1 MVNTRTYIVTLKS
14 KEELREFYDEMENYC
29 PIDFIPH
36 REVSCVNRRPISR
49 NTYYELTDVEAEG
62 LKEDIRIKA
71 IELTPKE
78 RGLKIRPFYTQHSD
92 YWSKA
97 VTNNSS
103 HNNWGLLRCVEGVQ
117 RSNWGSDNIANQ
129 TGDIRLTNEGR
140 NVDVVIVDGHI
151 NPSHPEYAV
160 NSDGSGGT
168 RVDQFNWLSLNPI
181 VTGQPTGT
189 YVYTPYTGGAD
200 ERENNHGA
208 HVAGTVAGNTQG
220 WARSANIFNLSPY
233 SSNPNVISA
242 DVLIDYIR
250 VFHTTKSINSQTGYK
265 NPTITN
271 HSWGFASQLDIS
283 LITSVNFRGSTYT
296 GPFTETQLNS
306 YGIHTE
312 LIEGTVYAIR
322 PARVAAI
329 DADIE
334 DAIDEGVLFVGAAGN
349 DYTKIDIESG
359 TDYANYFIWDG
370 YTVPYHKGSS
380 PGSAP
385 GMLCVGAISSLAN
398 ETKAVFSN
406 CGPRVDVYAPGY
418 SIQSSFNNT
427 ASFGGVSD
435 PRNSS
440 YFIGKISGTSM
451 ASPQTCGLLACVLET
466 YPNMTQSQLLDY
478 LRNISKVGQ
487 ITDTAGDV
495 TDYTSLQGS
504 DNLYLAHKQER
515 VTTGSVYPKQDYFIR
530 PVINQ
535 VYPRTQ
541 LRRY

>member
-1 MVNTRTYIVTLKS
+1 MTDTEAGELK
-14 KEELREFYDEMENYC
+14 N
-29 PIDFIPH
+29 
-36 REVSCVNRRPISR
+36 
-49 NTYYELTDVEAEG
+49 
-62 LKEDIRIKA
+62 DIRVKA

-92 YWSKA
+92 YWNKSS
-97 VTNNSS
+97 TNNSN

-117 RSNWGSDNIANQ
+117 RANWGIDGTANQ
-129 TGDIRLTNEGR
+129 TGDILITNEGR

-151 NPSHPEYAV
+151 NPLHPEYAI
-160 NSDGSGGT
+160 NSDGSGGS
-168 RVDQFNWLSLNPI
+168 RVNQFNWLSLNPV
-181 VTGQPTGT
+181 VTGQPVGT

-233 SSNPNVISA
+233 SSNPNVIST

-250 VFHTTKSINSQTGYK
+250 VFHSSKSINSITGHK

-271 HSWGFASQLDIS
+271 HSWGFASQLDIDT
-283 LITSVNFRGSTYT
+283 ITSVYFRGVTYT
-296 GPFTETQLNS
+296 GPFTESQLNN
-306 YGIHTE
+306 YGVHTE

-322 PARVAAI
+322 PARVVAI

-334 DAIDEGVLFVGAAGN
+334 DAITEGVLFIGAAGN

-359 TDYANYFIWDG
+359 DDYDNYFMWGI

-385 GMLCVGAISSLAN
+385 GMICVGAISSLEN
-398 ETKAVFSN
+398 ETKATFSN

-427 ASFGGVSD
+427 VSFGGVPD

-440 YFIGKISGTSM
+440 YYIGKISGTSM

-466 YPNMTQSQLLDY
+466 YPDMTQAQLLEY
-478 LRNISKVGQ
+478 LRFISKGDQ
-487 ITDTAGDV
+487 ITDTGGGL

-504 DNLYLAHKQER
+504 ENIYIAHRQEHE
-515 VTTGSVYPKQDYFIR
+515 VSGSVYPKRDYFIR
-530 PVINQ
+530 PSVNF
-535 VYPRTQ
+535 VYPRVS